1 MEELEF
7 RSALRQA
14 QKGDGQA
21 FGKLYVLVAPR
32 IRGFLQTRGAD
43 DADALTNEVMLRA
56 FNSIGRFSGSQS
68 AFVGWVFQIS
78 RNALIDEARARQR
91 RPQTVEEGSA
101 PEDSEASIDDW
112 HEDQQAVDRVAE
124 LLSHLSQDQ
133 ADIVAMRA
141 IAGLSYEEIA
151 AVCGKRVG
159 AVRATYSRGRAA
171 LRSLIELE
179 NLGRKQQARLSQDP
193 LSMTSVTET
202 PVVASDGQDVSCPT

>member
-32 IRGFLQTRGAD
+32 IRGFLHTRGAE

-78 RNALIDEARARQR
+78 RNAIIDEARSRQR
-91 RPQTVEEGSA
+91 RPQTVDQDDA
-101 PEDSEASIDDW
+101 PELGDAVIDTW
-112 HEDQQAVDRVAE
+112 HEDQQSVDRVAE

-171 LRSLIELE
+171 LKSLLELE
-179 NLGRKQQARLSQDP
+179 NLRREQRGRDRVAPD
-193 LSMTSVTET
+193 E
-202 PVVASDGQDVSCPT
+202 PVANGGRDLTCPT